1 MTRCAYVIILL
12 TMMAGS
18 TRPGLAQPAVAPATA
33 VRVIEIIDPGTGQ
46 RVREVAADLTKPEIA
61 RIQRG
66 LAAAGFHPGRSTGI
80 LTADT
85 RHALG
90 RFQDARGLQRCECVS
105 YETLIALTIRPLVVA
120 SIVASIPS
128 GYGYGSDVVWITSR
142 RSHGFGLG
150 PGVVVG
156 HGPSVFVGH
165 APAIGAGQFRRRPP
179 AQPRPP
185 IHDPRPSRPHPG
197 SGVSGSGAEIR
208 ASTPARPQP
217 RAPFPGSANVP

>member
-1 MTRCAYVIILL
+1 M
-12 TMMAGS
+12 
-18 TRPGLAQPAVAPATA
+18 LAQPAVAPATA
-33 VRVIEIIDPGTGQ
+33 VRVIEIIDPGTGR

-66 LAAAGFHPGRSTGI
+66 LAAAGFHPGRATGI

-90 RFQDARGLQRCECVS
+90 RFQDARGLHRCECVS

-120 SIVASIPS
+120 SIVASIPP
-128 GYGYGSDVVWITSR
+128 GYAYGSDVVWITSR

-150 PGVVVG
+150 SGVVVG

-165 APAIGAGQFRRRPP
+165 APAIGAGQFRRPP
-179 AQPRPP
+179 AQPPRPP
-185 IHDPRPSRPHPG
+185 IHDPRPSRPHPS

-208 ASTPARPQP
+208 ASTPDRPP
-217 RAPFPGSANVP
+217 PPAPFPGSANVP